1 MKLHVELLP
10 SGERKIIKFPGEA
23 SGFDVV
29 GALDLKPDAYLLVR
43 EGQPIPM
50 DEVLKSGDRIKLI
63 KVASGG

>member
-10 SGERKIIKFPGEA
+10 SGERKIMKFPDDA

-29 GALDLKPDAYLLVR
+29 SALDLKPDAYLLVR
-43 EGQPIPM
+43 DGQPIPM
-50 DEVLKSGDRIKLI
+50 DEVLKNGDRVKLI